1 MSCQS
6 INNRYTAQIVDG
18 GALLPETR
26 LLLSQWER
34 HISIEDNL
42 RRAQVENTLGKAS
55 RNRVSRILDAFR
67 RRYTQDPDLLHALV
81 LLAKADALQVTLD
94 RILCF
99 CALQDD
105 PLLTDTALC
114 LLVPAYR
121 AGRSDITV
129 AEVADWLGQQC
140 SAGRTAGR
148 WSPST
153 ITRLASGLL
162 STLRDFGLL
171 EGTVKKQMCPV
182 FMPAEACALMS
193 FFLYRDLSSGE
204 LVVNNQAWEA
214 FYMTPFDV
222 ERSLIEASGLKLLQY
237 NAAGRVI
244 RIDYPAQSAEEYARV
259 ITERKA

>member
-6 INNRYTAQIVDG
+6 ANNRYTAQIVDG

-34 HISIEDNL
+34 DISVEGNL
-42 RRAQVENTLGKAS
+42 RRAQAENTLGKAS
-55 RNRVSRILDAFR
+55 RNRVGRILVAFR
-67 RRYTQDPDLLHALV
+67 RRYTLDSDLLHAIV
-81 LLAKADALQVTLD
+81 LLAKADALQITLD
-94 RILCF
+94 RLLCF
-99 CALQDD
+99 CTLQDD
-105 PLLTDTALC
+105 PLLMDTALC
-114 LLVPAYR
+114 LLAPAYR

-129 AEVADWLGQQC
+129 AEVASWLGQQC
-140 SAGRTAGR
+140 SAGRTAGK

-153 ITRLASGLL
+153 VTRLASGLL

-171 EGTVKKQMCPV
+171 EGIVTKRVCPV

-193 FFLYRDLSSGE
+193 FLLYRGLSSGE
-204 LVVNNQAWEA
+204 LVVNSPVWEA
-214 FYMTPFDV
+214 FHMTPFDV
-222 ERSLIEASGLKLLQY
+222 ERGLIEASGHKLLQY

-259 ITERKA
+259 ITQGKA